1 VPDIR
6 FSRRFSMAH
15 RLLAEPAS
23 KCVVPHGHNEFVH
36 VTLRTDRD
44 LEFGGSNYVASF
56 ERLKTRWH
64 SFIDRAVDH
73 AFQLNAADPLLG
85 WFLDNEP
92 SRAARLMVF
101 DGDPTSEALAIAL
114 RRKLDVILLDEA
126 STFRCVGLTLEETP
140 TNAVLVGETLTT
152 AELGWMSGSWID
164 RPDETINDLSVSG
177 RPFGVS

>member
-1 VPDIR
+1 MPDIR

-15 RLLAEPAS
+15 RLLADAAS

-64 SFIDRAVDH
+64 RFIDQSVDH

-85 WFLDNEP
+85 WFLDHEP
-92 SRAARLMVF
+92 ERAARLMVF
-101 DGDPTSEALAIAL
+101 EGDPTSEALAIAL
-114 RRKLDVILLDEA
+114 RRKLDVILIDEA
-126 STFRCVGLTLEETP
+126 SPFRCVGLTLEETP
-140 TNAVLVGETLTT
+140 TNAVLIGETLSL
-152 AELGWMSGSWID
+152 AEQGWMSGSWMD
-164 RPDETINDLSVSG
+164 RSDETINDLSVLA
-177 RPFGVS
+177 RPFGES